1 MLMPTIS
8 YWAPAAWNQ
17 AVAETGGSH
26 AIAEQPFGKGSAG
39 TPPGFQSA
47 SITRSSEHAI
57 QVYPEWLAQRSR
69 RFFQALPQDRSSC
82 GLWTVG
88 SFDIDR
94 FVNDTGDVSSGA
106 AFSAFSN

>member
-1 MLMPTIS
+1 MPRIS

-17 AVAETGGSH
+17 AVARTGGWH

-39 TPPGFQSA
+39 TRPGFQSA
-47 SITRSSEHAI
+47 SMTGSSEHAI
-57 QVYPEWLAQRSR
+57 QVYAEWLAQRSR
-69 RFFQALPQDRSSC
+69 RFFQALPQDDQAAVCGQLGHSS
-82 GLWTVG
+82 
-88 SFDIDR
+88 IDR